1 MHVHSCGACL
11 SRPFLPCPLSSSHG
25 NARARC
31 CFTHAQPQAQAYRA
45 RTCFQTCLSAS
56 VLRLAQFKN
65 NSRGT
70 DLDTLRLTLVHPFN
84 RRMDPPSTSSV
95 PLTRIHWQSNTTSAP
110 RHLRCCSASAW
121 YAHRAQPFHIRL
133 RCHDSMIIK
142 QESDIRSSRR
152 RLSRLPEPRQRQ
164 VTWLGRWSLIITPCL
179 KSRRTEV
186 SLAR

>member
-1 MHVHSCGACL
+1 
-11 SRPFLPCPLSSSHG
+11 
-25 NARARC
+25 
-31 CFTHAQPQAQAYRA
+31 
-45 RTCFQTCLSAS
+45 
-56 VLRLAQFKN
+56 
-65 NSRGT
+65 
-70 DLDTLRLTLVHPFN
+70 
-84 RRMDPPSTSSV
+84 MDPPSTSSV

-186 SLAR
+186 SLARQKADHPASLPRASTGVMILWSLIRGRATGQRGRVVWQWCTGQGRSSSYAAASSRVPQWCTGSVRSHV